1 MTCWTLTTTKKTMD
15 AGVAPQ
21 TTEERR
27 ARDGSRESDLGD
39 TRIRSTQ
46 MSQISRDLLVVKS
59 RLRRRAGVIDE
70 VDADAIQVI
79 VLTVQVDLALLKISR
94 VTMIEVTVTLSLKD
108 ANEDSAEESVRSVD
122 ARTISAKLQDVRS
135 QAVVEMMTT
144 VIRMMAMI
152 EVIREEIDDKRV
164 SCLNRSLKK
173 SSAKG

>member
-27 ARDGSRESDLGD
+27 ARDGSRESDLKD
-39 TRIRSTQ
+39 IRIRSTQ

-152 EVIREEIDDKRV
+152 EVIQ
-164 SCLNRSLKK
+164 
-173 SSAKG
+173 

>member
-1 MTCWTLTTTKKTMD
+1 M
-15 AGVAPQ
+15 
-21 TTEERR
+21 
-27 ARDGSRESDLGD
+27 
-39 TRIRSTQ
+39 
-46 MSQISRDLLVVKS
+46 
-59 RLRRRAGVIDE
+59 IDE

-122 ARTISAKLQDVRS
+122 ARKTSAKLQDVRS

-144 VIRMMAMI
+144 VKRMMAMI
-152 EVIREEIDDKRV
+152 EVIQEETDDKRV